1 MTSSATAHPT
11 PTVRTRSGPLGRLRP
26 MLGSPGPV
34 VSVVAWIGAAL
45 LVWSSVIHLHL
56 WSQSYHQIPTIG
68 PLFLLQGIAG
78 LVMAVAVAVA
88 RRFVVLVGAALFALG
103 TVAGLLISVNV
114 GLFGFKDSLS
124 APFAKESLIVEL
136 VAAAVLAV
144 AAGLALRRA
153 DGPRTFRSLLAA

>member
-1 MTSSATAHPT
+1 MTTSSTAHPT
-11 PTVRTRSGPLGRLRP
+11 PTVGATSGPLGRLRP
-26 MLGSPGPV
+26 LLASPGPV

-78 LVMAVAVAVA
+78 LVIAVAVAVA

-103 TVAGLLISVNV
+103 TVAGLLVSVNV
-114 GLFGFKDSLS
+114 GLFGFK
-124 APFAKESLIVEL
+124 EL
-136 VAAAVLAV
+136 ACRPPSPRSCWSSSWW
-144 AAGLALRRA
+144 RR
-153 DGPRTFRSLLAA
+153 PCLP